1 MMHYKNHLSYYLCML
16 AILITGTLLFAQ
28 NGQSRQMQVL
38 IVFLTTF
45 FFVGWAVMHHVINH
59 DITSKIVIEYI
70 LMGLLGISIILFF
83 LKGGLGI

>member
-1 MMHYKNHLSYYLCML
+1 MTRYKNHFSYYFCML
-16 AILITGTLLFAQ
+16 AILITGAVLFAQ
-28 NGQSRQMQVL
+28 NSPDRQMQVL
-38 IVFLTTF
+38 IAFLTAF
-45 FFVGWAVMHHVINH
+45 FFIGWGIMHHVIHH